1 MKWGKTLISGS
12 ATNPVAGGAVSIQV
26 RLQHDFKAKDI
37 TFTETTQGGGS
48 TVTSIFFGDRLVW
61 SNTAGIGIGVFAT
74 TGFLRGLLEGQT
86 ISKGLDIVIAGNVGA
101 AGDTLTAALVG
112 EKPVKAC

>member
-37 TFTETTQGGGS
+37 TFTETTPGS
-48 TVTSIFFGDRLVW
+48 GATVSSIFFGDRLVW
-61 SNTAGIGIGVFAT
+61 SNTAGVGIAVFAS
-74 TGFLRGLLEGQT
+74 TGFLRGLLEGQM